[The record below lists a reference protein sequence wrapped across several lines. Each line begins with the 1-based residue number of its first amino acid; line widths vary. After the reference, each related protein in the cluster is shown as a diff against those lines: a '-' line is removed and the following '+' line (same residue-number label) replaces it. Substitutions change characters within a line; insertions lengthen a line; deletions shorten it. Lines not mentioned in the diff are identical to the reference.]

1 MPQMTPSPK
10 LRTRD
15 FILAG
20 VLAACGLLGVVS
32 VSVPVWTIVAGVV
45 WLIIAPFSRWR
56 WPLATVL
63 IAVALLAV
71 RAMSPLLTVTDIVV
85 ATFVAYL
92 IRRSL
97 PPGLRDVATTVVIV
111 GDVLAISLVS
121 PVLRSMPL
129 GERLPYLAWSVTLL
143 IAAGLFGELR
153 RRTEEAAARELEQ
166 ALKRQR
172 VELEHAMSEQR
183 AFLAREI
190 HDVVTHSLTVMVAQ
204 ADGGRYGGPEEK
216 DEALRTVG
224 EVGRK
229 SLSQMR
235 EVVALLRTP
244 ESRPVEPSPALLD
257 LDELVRTSQLG
268 GLDVEYTVTGTAPA
282 KLPLATS
289 LAVSRVVQ
297 EALTNA
303 LKHGD
308 GTATLDVAWHSD
320 ALVITVANPFTGAPV
335 EHAGQGLRGMRERA
349 SLIGGSVQ
357 AGPSDPQRW
366 TATLQVPYPAPDMR
380 RHT

>member
-1 MPQMTPSPK
+1 MTPSPK

-85 ATFVAYL
+85 ATFAAYL
-92 IRRSL
+92 IRRNL
-97 PPGLRDVATTVVIV
+97 PPVLRDVAATVVIV

-129 GERLPYLAWSVTLL
+129 DERLPYLAWSATLL
-143 IAAGLFGELR
+143 VAAGLLGELR

-244 ESRPVEPSPALLD
+244 ESRPVEPSPSSLD

-268 GLDVEYTVTGTAPA
+268 GLDVEYTATGTAPA

-335 EHAGQGLRGMRERA
+335 EHVGQGLRGMRERA

-366 TATLQVPYPAPDMR
+366 TATLRVPYPAHDTR

>member
-1 MPQMTPSPK
+1 MTPSPK

-85 ATFVAYL
+85 ATFAAYL
-92 IRRSL
+92 IRRNL
-97 PPGLRDVATTVVIV
+97 PPVLRDVAATVVIV

-129 GERLPYLAWSVTLL
+129 DERLPYLAWSVTLL
-143 IAAGLFGELR
+143 VAAGLFGELR

-204 ADGGRYGGPEEK
+204 ADGGRYGEPEEK

-235 EVVALLRTP
+235 EVVALLRAP
-244 ESRPVEPSPALLD
+244 ESRPVAPSPASLD
-257 LDELVRTSQLG
+257 IDELVRSIRLG
-268 GLDVEYTVTGTAPA
+268 GLDLEYTVTGTAPA

-366 TATLQVPYPAPDMR
+366 TATLRVPYPAPER
-380 RHT
+380 RHK

>member
-92 IRRSL
+92 IRRNL
-97 PPGLRDVATTVVIV
+97 PPVLRDVAATVVIV

-129 GERLPYLAWSVTLL
+129 DERLPYLAWSVTLL
-143 IAAGLFGELR
+143 VAAGLFGELR

-244 ESRPVEPSPALLD
+244 ESRPVEPSPSSLD

-289 LAVSRVVQ
+289 LAVQRVVQ

-366 TATLQVPYPAPDMR
+366 TATLEVPYPAPDMR

>member
-1 MPQMTPSPK
+1 MTPSPK

-20 VLAACGLLGVVS
+20 VLAACALLGVVS
-32 VSVPVWTIVAGVV
+32 VSGPVWTIVAGVV

-85 ATFVAYL
+85 ATFAAYL
-92 IRRSL
+92 IRRNL
-97 PPGLRDVATTVVIV
+97 PPVLRDVAATVVIV
-111 GDVLAISLVS
+111 GDVLALSLVS
-121 PVLRSMPL
+121 PALRSMPL
-129 GERLPYLAWSVTLL
+129 DERLPYLAWSVTLL
-143 IAAGLFGELR
+143 VAAGLFGELR
-153 RRTEEAAARELEQ
+153 RRTEEAATRELEQ

-204 ADGGRYGGPEEK
+204 ADGGRYSGPDEK

-235 EVVALLRTP
+235 EVVALLRAP
-244 ESRPVEPSPALLD
+244 ESRPVAPSPASLD
-257 LDELVRTSQLG
+257 IDELVRTSQLG
-268 GLDVEYTVTGTAPA
+268 GLDLEYTATGTAPA

-289 LAVSRVVQ
+289 LAVQRVVQ

-308 GTATLDVAWHSD
+308 GSAALDVAWHSD

-357 AGPSDPQRW
+357 AGPSAPQRW
-366 TATLQVPYPAPDMR
+366 TATLQVPYPAPER
-380 RHT
+380 RHK

>member
-1 MPQMTPSPK
+1 MTPSPK

-20 VLAACGLLGVVS
+20 VLAACALLGVVS
-32 VSVPVWTIVAGVV
+32 VSGPVWTIAAGVV
-45 WLIIAPFSRWR
+45 WLIIAPFSRRR

-85 ATFVAYL
+85 ATFAAYL
-92 IRRSL
+92 IRRNL
-97 PPGLRDVATTVVIV
+97 PPVLRDVAATVVIV

-129 GERLPYLAWSVTLL
+129 DERLPYLAWSVTLL

-244 ESRPVEPSPALLD
+244 ESRPVEPSPSSLD

-320 ALVITVANPFTGAPV
+320 ALVITVSNPFTGAPV
-335 EHAGQGLRGMRERA
+335 EQAGQGLRGMRERA

-366 TATLQVPYPAPDMR
+366 TATLRVPYPAPDMR

>member
-32 VSVPVWTIVAGVV
+32 VSGPVWTIVAGVV

-85 ATFVAYL
+85 ATFAAYL
-92 IRRSL
+92 IRRNL
-97 PPGLRDVATTVVIV
+97 PPALRDVAATVVIV

-129 GERLPYLAWSVTLL
+129 DERLPYLAWSATLL
-143 IAAGLFGELR
+143 VAAGLFGELR

-235 EVVALLRTP
+235 EVVALLRAP

-257 LDELVRTSQLG
+257 FDELVRSSRLG
-268 GLDVEYTVTGTAPA
+268 GLDVEYTVTGTPPA
-282 KLPLATS
+282 QLPLATS
-289 LAVSRVVQ
+289 LAVQRVVQ

-366 TATLQVPYPAPDMR
+366 TATLRVPYPAHDTR
-380 RHT
+380 RHK

>member
-63 IAVALLAV
+63 IAVALLAA
-71 RAMSPLLTVTDIVV
+71 RAMSPLLTVTDIVM
-85 ATFVAYL
+85 ATFAAYL
-92 IRRSL
+92 IRRNL
-97 PPGLRDVATTVVIV
+97 PPGLRDVAATVVIV
-111 GDVLAISLVS
+111 GDILAISLVS

-129 GERLPYLAWSVTLL
+129 DERLPYLAWSVTLL

-153 RRTEEAAARELEQ
+153 RRTQEAAARELEQ

-172 VELEHAMSEQR
+172 IELEHAMSEQR

-244 ESRPVEPSPALLD
+244 ESRPVEPSPSSLD

-268 GLDVEYTVTGTAPA
+268 GLDVEYTVTGTPPA
-282 KLPLATS
+282 QLPLATS
-289 LAVSRVVQ
+289 LAVQRVVQ

-320 ALVITVANPFTGAPV
+320 ALVITVANPFTGAPM

-357 AGPSDPQRW
+357 AGPSAPQRW
-366 TATLQVPYPAPDMR
+366 TATLQVPYPAPER
-380 RHT
+380 RHK

>member
-32 VSVPVWTIVAGVV
+32 VSGPVWTIVAGVV

-85 ATFVAYL
+85 ATFAAYL
-92 IRRSL
+92 IRRNL
-97 PPGLRDVATTVVIV
+97 PPALRDVAATVVIV

-129 GERLPYLAWSVTLL
+129 DERLPYLAWSATLL
-143 IAAGLFGELR
+143 VAAGLFGELR

-235 EVVALLRTP
+235 EVVALLRAP

-257 LDELVRTSQLG
+257 FDELVRSSRLG
-268 GLDVEYTVTGTAPA
+268 GLDVEYTVTGTPPA
-282 KLPLATS
+282 QLPLATS
-289 LAVSRVVQ
+289 LAVQRVVQ

-366 TATLQVPYPAPDMR
+366 TATLEVPYPAHDTR
-380 RHT
+380 RHK

>member
-20 VLAACGLLGVVS
+20 VLAACALLGVVS
-32 VSVPVWTIVAGVV
+32 ISGPVWTIAAGVV
-45 WLIIAPFSRWR
+45 WLIIAPFSRRR

-85 ATFVAYL
+85 ATFAAYL
-92 IRRSL
+92 IRRNL
-97 PPGLRDVATTVVIV
+97 PPVLRDVAATVVIV

-129 GERLPYLAWSVTLL
+129 DERLPYLAWSVTLL
-143 IAAGLFGELR
+143 VAAGLFGELR

-244 ESRPVEPSPALLD
+244 ESRPVEPSPSSLD

-366 TATLQVPYPAPDMR
+366 TATLEVPYPAPER
-380 RHT
+380 RHK

>member
-85 ATFVAYL
+85 ATFAAYL
-92 IRRSL
+92 IRRNL
-97 PPGLRDVATTVVIV
+97 PPVLRDVAATVVIV

-129 GERLPYLAWSVTLL
+129 DERLPYLAWSVTLL
-143 IAAGLFGELR
+143 VAAGLFGELR

-244 ESRPVEPSPALLD
+244 ESRPVEPSPSSLD

-335 EHAGQGLRGMRERA
+335 EQAGQGLRGMRERA

-366 TATLQVPYPAPDMR
+366 TATLEVSYPAPDMR
-380 RHT
+380 RHK

>member
-32 VSVPVWTIVAGVV
+32 VSGPVWTVVAGVV
-45 WLIIAPFSRWR
+45 WLIIAPFSRRR

-92 IRRSL
+92 IRRNL
-97 PPGLRDVATTVVIV
+97 PPVLRDVAATVVIV
-111 GDVLAISLVS
+111 GDVFAISVVS

-129 GERLPYLAWSVTLL
+129 DERLPYLAWSVTLL
-143 IAAGLFGELR
+143 VAAGLFGELR

-216 DEALRTVG
+216 DEALRTIG

-235 EVVALLRTP
+235 EVVALLRAP
-244 ESRPVEPSPALLD
+244 ESRPVEPSPASLD
-257 LDELVRTSQLG
+257 IDELVRSIRLG
-268 GLDVEYTVTGTAPA
+268 GLDVEYTVTGTPPA
-282 KLPLATS
+282 QLPLATS
-289 LAVSRVVQ
+289 LAVQRVVQ

-320 ALVITVANPFTGAPV
+320 ALAITVTNPFTSAPARQ
-335 EHAGQGLRGMRERA
+335 AGQGLRGMRERA

-366 TATLQVPYPAPDMR
+366 TATLEVPYPAPER
-380 RHT
+380 RHK

>member
-1 MPQMTPSPK
+1 MTPSPK

-20 VLAACGLLGVVS
+20 VLAACALLGVVS
-32 VSVPVWTIVAGVV
+32 VSGPVWTIVAGVV

-71 RAMSPLLTVTDIVV
+71 RAMSPLLTVTDIVM
-85 ATFVAYL
+85 ATFAAYL
-92 IRRSL
+92 IRRNL
-97 PPGLRDVATTVVIV
+97 PPGLRDVAATVVIV

-129 GERLPYLAWSVTLL
+129 DERLPYLAWSVTLL

-153 RRTEEAAARELEQ
+153 RRTQEAAARELEQ

-204 ADGGRYGGPEEK
+204 ADGGRYGEPEEK

-235 EVVALLRTP
+235 EVVALLRAP
-244 ESRPVEPSPALLD
+244 ESRPVAPSPASLD
-257 LDELVRTSQLG
+257 IDELVRSIRLG
-268 GLDVEYTVTGTAPA
+268 GLDLEYTATGTPPA
-282 KLPLATS
+282 HLPLATS
-289 LAVSRVVQ
+289 LAVQRVVQ

-366 TATLQVPYPAPDMR
+366 TATLRVPYPAHDTR
-380 RHT
+380 RHK

>member
-1 MPQMTPSPK
+1 MPQMRPSPK

-45 WLIIAPFSRWR
+45 WLIIAPFSRRR

-85 ATFVAYL
+85 ATFAAYL
-92 IRRSL
+92 IRRNL
-97 PPGLRDVATTVVIV
+97 PPVLRDVAATVVIV

-129 GERLPYLAWSVTLL
+129 DERLPYLAWSVTLL
-143 IAAGLFGELR
+143 VAAGLFGELR

-244 ESRPVEPSPALLD
+244 ESRPVEPSPSSLD

-268 GLDVEYTVTGTAPA
+268 GLDVEYTVTGTGPA
-282 KLPLATS
+282 QLPLATS
-289 LAVSRVVQ
+289 LTVQRVVQ

-308 GTATLDVAWHSD
+308 GTAALDVAWHSD

-366 TATLQVPYPAPDMR
+366 TATLRVPYPAPER
-380 RHT
+380 RHK

>member
-1 MPQMTPSPK
+1 MPPKSAPPK

-20 VLAACGLLGVVS
+20 VLAACALLGVVS
-32 VSVPVWTIVAGVV
+32 VSGPVWTIAVGVG
-45 WLIIAPFSRWR
+45 WLIIAPLSRWH

-71 RAMSPLLTVTDIVV
+71 RAMSPLLTVTDIIV
-85 ATFVAYL
+85 ATFAAYL
-92 IRRSL
+92 VRRNL
-97 PPGLRDVATTVVIV
+97 QPVLRDAASVVVIA
-111 GDVLAISLVS
+111 GDILALSLVS
-121 PVLRSMPL
+121 PALRSLPL
-129 GERLPYLAWSVTLL
+129 DERLPYLAWSVTLL

-166 ALKRQR
+166 ALKQQR

-183 AFLAREI
+183 TFLAREI

-204 ADGGRYGGPEEK
+204 ADGGRYGGTVEK
-216 DEALRTVG
+216 DEALRTIG

-235 EVVALLRTP
+235 EVVTLLRAP
-244 ESRPVEPSPALLD
+244 ESRPVVPSLASLD
-257 LDELVRTSQLG
+257 FDELVRSSRLG
-268 GLDVEYTVTGTAPA
+268 GLDVEYKITGTPPTQ
-282 KLPLATS
+282 LPLATS
-289 LAVSRVVQ
+289 LAVQRVMQ

-308 GTATLDVAWHSD
+308 GTATLDVAWRSD
-320 ALVITVANPFTGAPV
+320 ALVITVTNPFVSTPRTQ
-335 EHAGQGLRGMRERA
+335 AGHGLQGMRERA

-357 AGPSDPQRW
+357 AGPSGPQRW
-366 TATLQVPYPAPDMR
+366 TTALRVPYPAHDTMEQK
-380 RHT
+380 